1 MDIDKYYQMLEV
13 QRGASPDQV
22 KQAYKDLVNI
32 WHPDRVSN
40 NPRLKQKAEA
50 KLKEINTAYE
60 KVNSY
65 LSAQETQEPEN
76 NVSTRTDPR
85 AKQESVRHQ
94 DRSQYHEFES
104 RSQDI
109 EKPEP
114 IIEQEQNVFSN
125 LWCSISSAFRQM
137 ITDMHSRR
145 DRDDVEERRGP
156 GGYGMGKGGGRCM
169 ARGKGRGRG
178 GGGMGRR
185 GMGRGRGR

>member
-1 MDIDKYYQMLEV
+1 MDIDKYYQILEV
-13 QRGASPDQV
+13 HRGASPDQV

-60 KVNSY
+60 EVNSY
-65 LSAQETQEPEN
+65 LSSQEAQELKD
-76 NVSTRTDPR
+76 NVSTSTYPR
-85 AKQESVRHQ
+85 AKQASVRRQ
-94 DRSQYHEFES
+94 DQSQYHEFES

-109 EKPEP
+109 VKPEP

-169 ARGKGRGRG
+169 ARGKGRGRS